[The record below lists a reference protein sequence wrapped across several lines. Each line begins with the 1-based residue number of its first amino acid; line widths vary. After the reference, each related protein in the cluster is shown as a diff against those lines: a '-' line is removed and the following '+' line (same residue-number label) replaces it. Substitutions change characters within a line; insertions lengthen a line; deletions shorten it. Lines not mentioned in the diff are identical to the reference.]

1 MLELFSKYL
10 NEQCSPQEV
19 KELLAWFSAEDES
32 VLRAL
37 ITASLEEMDVEDKDE
52 DSKWSSVTDR
62 LFADIK
68 TQIKSEK
75 GKVVPVLKRPW
86 VQIAAAVLLVV
97 GGFAVFNLI
106 KKTNP
111 NQNVVNIDTPKQDAD
126 SGSNK
131 AILTLADGSSIVLET
146 AANGTVTQ
154 QGNSKIVKPANGQL
168 AYNLLNEK
176 TTEVLFNSIATP
188 RGGQYQLIFSDGSK
202 AWLNAASSLRFP
214 VAFIGNERKVELTG
228 EAYFEVAKNASMPF
242 KVEIAGKGE
251 VEVLG
256 THFNVSAYREEATA
270 NTTLLEGSV
279 RVIGLATGDS
289 HIINPGE
296 QAQVDSKGQI
306 SVNKNADTKQA
317 IAWKNGT
324 FNFSNVDL
332 AVALRQLSRWYDVD
346 IKFEGSVP
354 QRHFTG
360 EIHRDLKLHQVLKL
374 LEENNVFCRLEGKT
388 LIVKQ

>member
-1 MLELFSKYL
+1 MKDIFCKYL
-10 NEQCSPQEV
+10 NNQCSPQEV

-52 DSKWSSVTDR
+52 DNKWSPVTDK
-62 LFADIK
+62 LFANIK
-68 TQIKSEK
+68 AQIKSEK

-111 NQNVVNIDTPKQDAD
+111 NQDVVNIDIPQQDAD

-176 TTEVLFNSIATP
+176 TAEVLFNSIATP
-188 RGGQYQLIFSDGSK
+188 RGGQYQVIFSDGSK

-214 VAFIGNERKVELTG
+214 VAFIGNERKVVLTG

-360 EIHRDLKLHQVLKL
+360 EIHRDLKLQQVLKL
-374 LEENNVFCRLEGKT
+374 LEENNVFCKLEGKM

>member
-1 MLELFSKYL
+1 
-10 NEQCSPQEV
+10 
-19 KELLAWFSAEDES
+19 
-32 VLRAL
+32 
-37 ITASLEEMDVEDKDE
+37 
-52 DSKWSSVTDR
+52 
-62 LFADIK
+62 
-68 TQIKSEK
+68 
-75 GKVVPVLKRPW
+75 
-86 VQIAAAVLLVV
+86 
-97 GGFAVFNLI
+97 
-106 KKTNP
+106 
-111 NQNVVNIDTPKQDAD
+111 
-126 SGSNK
+126 
-131 AILTLADGSSIVLET
+131 
-146 AANGTVTQ
+146 
-154 QGNSKIVKPANGQL
+154 
-168 AYNLLNEK
+168 
-176 TTEVLFNSIATP
+176 
-188 RGGQYQLIFSDGSK
+188 
-202 AWLNAASSLRFP
+202 
-214 VAFIGNERKVELTG
+214 
-228 EAYFEVAKNASMPF
+228 MPF

-270 NTTLLEGSV
+270 NTTLFEGSV

-296 QAQVDSKGQI
+296 QAQVDGKGQI
-306 SVNKNADTKQA
+306 SINKNADTKQA

>member
-1 MLELFSKYL
+1 MKDIFCKYL
-10 NEQCSPQEV
+10 NNQCSPQEV
-19 KELLAWFSAEDES
+19 KELLAWFSADDES

-52 DSKWSSVTDR
+52 DNKWSPVTDK
-62 LFADIK
+62 LFANIK
-68 TQIKSEK
+68 AQIKSEK

-360 EIHRDLKLHQVLKL
+360 EIHRDLKLQQVLKL
-374 LEENNVFCRLEGKT
+374 LEENNVFCKLEGKM

>member
-1 MLELFSKYL
+1 MKDIFCKYL
-10 NEQCSPQEV
+10 NNQCSPQEV

-374 LEENNVFCRLEGKT
+374 LEENNVFCKLEGKM

>member
-1 MLELFSKYL
+1 MKDIFCKYL
-10 NEQCSPQEV
+10 NNQCSPQEV

-52 DSKWSSVTDR
+52 DNKWSPVTDK
-62 LFADIK
+62 LFANIK
-68 TQIKSEK
+68 AQIKSEK

-86 VQIAAAVLLVV
+86 FQIAAAVLLVV

-360 EIHRDLKLHQVLKL
+360 EIHRDLKLQQVLKL
-374 LEENNVFCRLEGKT
+374 LEENNVFCKLEGKM

>member
-1 MLELFSKYL
+1 MKDIFCKYL
-10 NEQCSPQEV
+10 NNQCSPQEV

-52 DSKWSSVTDR
+52 DNKWSPVTDR
-62 LFADIK
+62 LFANIK
-68 TQIKSEK
+68 AQIKSEK
-75 GKVVPVLKRPW
+75 GKVVPILKRPW

-111 NQNVVNIDTPKQDAD
+111 NQDVVNIDIPKQDAD

-360 EIHRDLKLHQVLKL
+360 EIHRDLKLQQVLKL
-374 LEENNVFCRLEGKT
+374 LEENNVFCKLEGKM